1 MNRVLND
8 NRKMQS
14 MTADEADRLFA
25 EIAELELQAAAIG
38 ADGDAAMQT
47 LKTKYE
53 QWLAE
58 AKFQLPEKVT
68 ELTAYIL
75 ANSERFQKPR
85 ARKTPEG
92 QYGLRSVSNLE
103 ISDGSKVYAYV
114 KGAGMNEC
122 FEIKVVLKKDAVLKA
137 LNEGHQIPGAEIVSG
152 ERAFYKVAQ
161 ELLQKAKGK

>member
-1 MNRVLND
+1 MNQVLND
-8 NRKMQS
+8 NRKFKA
-14 MTADEADRLFA
+14 MTSDEADALFA

-68 ELTAYIL
+68 KLSAYIL
-75 ANSERFQKPR
+75 ANSERFAKPR

-103 ISDGSKVYAYV
+103 INDESKVYAYV

-137 LNEGHQIPGAEIVSG
+137 LNQGEPIPGAQVVTG
-152 ERAFYKVAQ
+152 ERAFYKVSQ
-161 ELLQKAKGK
+161 ELVQKAKNK

>member
-1 MNRVLND
+1 DGLFCEIVEMEL
-8 NRKMQS
+8 
-14 MTADEADRLFA
+14 TAAS
-25 EIAELELQAAAIG
+25 IG
-38 ADGDAAMQT
+38 ADGDAEVQ
-47 LKTKYE
+47 KIKDRYE
-53 QWLAE
+53 KLLART
-58 AKFQLPEKVT
+58 KFQLPEKVT

-103 ISDGSKVYAYV
+103 ISDESKVYAYV